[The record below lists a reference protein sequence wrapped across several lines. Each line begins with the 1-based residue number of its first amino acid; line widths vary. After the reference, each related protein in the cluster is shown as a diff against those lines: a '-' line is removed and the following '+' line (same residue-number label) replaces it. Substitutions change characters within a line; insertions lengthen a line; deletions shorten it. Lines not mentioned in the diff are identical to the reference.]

1 MERQIW
7 VVGGREEK
15 RKREEKGRVNRAF
28 YMCEA
33 RERLLPI
40 GVNSDFFVSVL
51 PTSRPIRRASFLLM
65 RLASTTSAGIDPE
78 VQPATGGIF
87 ETSRQ

>member
-7 VVGGREEK
+7 DVGGREEK
-15 RKREEKGRVNRAF
+15 GKREEKRRVNRAF

-51 PTSRPIRRASFLLM
+51 PDQQANQTCVISP
-65 RLASTTSAGIDPE
+65 DE
-78 VQPATGGIF
+78 V
-87 ETSRQ
+87 SVND